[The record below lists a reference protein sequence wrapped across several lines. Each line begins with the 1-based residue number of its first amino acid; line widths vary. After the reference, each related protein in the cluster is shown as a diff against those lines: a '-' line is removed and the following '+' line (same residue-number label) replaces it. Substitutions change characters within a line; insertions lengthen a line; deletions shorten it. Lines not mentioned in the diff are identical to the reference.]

1 MVDSGTSAGFP
12 RTRQDFFFNRLLS
25 GESILYNPPIMR
37 HDHVIIPVRSL
48 ARVAGL
54 MLCMLVLPLSIMPVA
69 SLFAAGL
76 VEVTELLA
84 HPDHYNHQVVTV
96 SGRVSSFQLATN
108 RDGQPAFGFLLQDTA
123 GTVKVVGL
131 GKADVREGDYV
142 VVEGIFSR
150 LRQAGRAIVYNEIKA
165 TSVQSMAKMNPDL
178 VG

>member
-1 MVDSGTSAGFP
+1 MLRRKDRPFSPSSSALLLLLGGTLAFLVLVMPPS
-12 RTRQDFFFNRLLS
+12 LLS
-25 GESILYNPPIMR
+25 
-37 HDHVIIPVRSL
+37 
-48 ARVAGL
+48 
-54 MLCMLVLPLSIMPVA
+54 
-69 SLFAAGL
+69 AAAL

-84 HPDHYNHQVVTV
+84 HPDHYDHQVVTV

-108 RDGQPAFGFLLQDTA
+108 RDGHPAFGFLLQDTA

-165 TSVQSMAKMNPDL
+165 TSVQSMARMNPDL

>member
-1 MVDSGTSAGFP
+1 MRLQPTDGHSLRRAMSNTVVRLGIVTVLACALPIRVLSA
-12 RTRQDFFFNRLLS
+12 
-25 GESILYNPPIMR
+25 
-37 HDHVIIPVRSL
+37 
-48 ARVAGL
+48 
-54 MLCMLVLPLSIMPVA
+54 
-69 SLFAAGL
+69 AAL

-84 HPDHYNHQVVTV
+84 HPDHYDHQVVTV
-96 SGRVSSFQLATN
+96 SGRVTSFQLATN

-131 GKADVREGDYV
+131 GKSDVREGDYV

-165 TSVQSMAKMNPDL
+165 TSVQSMARMNPDL

>member
-1 MVDSGTSAGFP
+1 MHTSH
-12 RTRQDFFFNRLLS
+12 RTKTFRSRGGMLRLLTWTIAC
-25 GESILYNPPIMR
+25 ILMTM
-37 HDHVIIPVRSL
+37 PV
-48 ARVAGL
+48 G
-54 MLCMLVLPLSIMPVA
+54 PLS
-69 SLFAAGL
+69 AAAL

-84 HPDHYNHQVVTV
+84 HPDHYDHQVVTV
-96 SGRVSSFQLATN
+96 SGRVTSFQLATN

-142 VVEGIFSR
+142 VVEGVFSR

-165 TSVQSMAKMNPDL
+165 TSVQSMTKMNPDL

>member
-1 MVDSGTSAGFP
+1 
-12 RTRQDFFFNRLLS
+12 
-25 GESILYNPPIMR
+25 LYNPTKMLQR
-37 HDHVIIPVRSL
+37 HDTVIGPASLRSL
-48 ARVAGL
+48 ALLLGT
-54 MLCMLVLPLSIMPVA
+54 LVLAVSTISVGSLS
-69 SLFAAGL
+69 AAAL

-84 HPDHYNHQVVTV
+84 HPDHYDHQVVTV
-96 SGRVSSFQLATN
+96 SGRVTSFQLATN
-108 RDGQPAFGFLLQDTA
+108 REGQPAFGFLLQDTA

-142 VVEGIFSR
+142 VVEGVFSR

>member
-1 MVDSGTSAGFP
+1 MRRLIALTLTS
-12 RTRQDFFFNRLLS
+12 
-25 GESILYNPPIMR
+25 
-37 HDHVIIPVRSL
+37 V
-48 ARVAGL
+48 L
-54 MLCMLVLPLSIMPVA
+54 MTMSVGPLS
-69 SLFAAGL
+69 AAVL
-76 VEVTELLA
+76 VEVTELIA
-84 HPDHYNHQVVTV
+84 HPDHYDHQVVTV
-96 SGRVSSFQLATN
+96 SGRVTNYQLATN

-165 TSVQSMAKMNPDL
+165 TSVQSMTKMNPDL

>member
-1 MVDSGTSAGFP
+1 MTMSVG
-12 RTRQDFFFNRLLS
+12 
-25 GESILYNPPIMR
+25 
-37 HDHVIIPVRSL
+37 
-48 ARVAGL
+48 
-54 MLCMLVLPLSIMPVA
+54 PLS
-69 SLFAAGL
+69 AAVL
-76 VEVTELLA
+76 VEVTELIA
-84 HPDHYNHQVVTV
+84 HPDHYDHQVVTV
-96 SGRVSSFQLATN
+96 SGRVTNYQLATN

-165 TSVQSMAKMNPDL
+165 TSVQSMTKMNPDL

>member
-1 MVDSGTSAGFP
+1 MRRLIALALTS
-12 RTRQDFFFNRLLS
+12 
-25 GESILYNPPIMR
+25 
-37 HDHVIIPVRSL
+37 V
-48 ARVAGL
+48 L
-54 MLCMLVLPLSIMPVA
+54 MTMSVGPLS
-69 SLFAAGL
+69 AAVL
-76 VEVTELLA
+76 VEVTELIA
-84 HPDHYNHQVVTV
+84 HPDHYDHQVVTV
-96 SGRVSSFQLATN
+96 SGRVTNYQLATN

-165 TSVQSMAKMNPDL
+165 TSVQSMTKMNPDL

>member
-1 MVDSGTSAGFP
+1 MQPEGGRMLLFQMIRIVLLFVALMFVGWAVPGLSLSA
-12 RTRQDFFFNRLLS
+12 S
-25 GESILYNPPIMR
+25 AM
-37 HDHVIIPVRSL
+37 
-48 ARVAGL
+48 
-54 MLCMLVLPLSIMPVA
+54 
-69 SLFAAGL
+69 

-84 HPDHYNHQVVTV
+84 HPDHYDHQAVTV
-96 SGRVSSFQLATN
+96 SGRVTSFQLATN

-165 TSVQSMAKMNPDL
+165 TSVQSMSRMNPDF

>member
-1 MVDSGTSAGFP
+1 M
-12 RTRQDFFFNRLLS
+12 
-25 GESILYNPPIMR
+25 YNPAMLSQRNGRQGLPSRMKRIGLVFATLALLGWSM
-37 HDHVIIPVRSL
+37 PALSL
-48 ARVAGL
+48 
-54 MLCMLVLPLSIMPVA
+54 SA
-69 SLFAAGL
+69 SAM

-84 HPDHYNHQVVTV
+84 HPDHYDHQAVTV
-96 SGRVSSFQLATN
+96 SGRVTSFQLATN
-108 RDGQPAFGFLLQDTA
+108 RDGHPAFGFLLQDSA

-165 TSVQSMAKMNPDL
+165 TSVQSMARMNPDL

>member
-1 MVDSGTSAGFP
+1 MQKDHAMIPLRRIPRGSVLMVS
-12 RTRQDFFFNRLLS
+12 LLM
-25 GESILYNPPIMR
+25 LAMMA
-37 HDHVIIPVRSL
+37 IPV
-48 ARVAGL
+48 A
-54 MLCMLVLPLSIMPVA
+54 PLT
-69 SLFAAGL
+69 AAAL

>member
-1 MVDSGTSAGFP
+1 MRNAHGTQVIGSRVGMLGLLAVALASVLMTMSG
-12 RTRQDFFFNRLLS
+12 R
-25 GESILYNPPIMR
+25 
-37 HDHVIIPVRSL
+37 
-48 ARVAGL
+48 
-54 MLCMLVLPLSIMPVA
+54 PLS
-69 SLFAAGL
+69 AAAL

-84 HPDHYNHQVVTV
+84 HPDHYDHQVVTV
-96 SGRVSSFQLATN
+96 SGRVTNFQLATN

-165 TSVQSMAKMNPDL
+165 TSVQSMTKMNPDL

>member
-1 MVDSGTSAGFP
+1 MLRRKDRPFSPSSSALLLLMGGTLAFLVLVMPPG
-12 RTRQDFFFNRLLS
+12 LLS
-25 GESILYNPPIMR
+25 
-37 HDHVIIPVRSL
+37 
-48 ARVAGL
+48 
-54 MLCMLVLPLSIMPVA
+54 
-69 SLFAAGL
+69 AAAL

-84 HPDHYNHQVVTV
+84 HPDHYDHQVVTV

-108 RDGQPAFGFLLQDTA
+108 RDGHPAFGFLLQDTA

-165 TSVQSMAKMNPDL
+165 TSVQSMARMNPDL

>member
-1 MVDSGTSAGFP
+1 MTP
-12 RTRQDFFFNRLLS
+12 RHGDCMMTFRLSRIALS
-25 GESILYNPPIMR
+25 F
-37 HDHVIIPVRSL
+37 VT
-48 ARVAGL
+48 
-54 MLCMLVLPLSIMPVA
+54 LVLVGWMTPGLSLSA
-69 SLFAAGL
+69 SSM

-84 HPDHYNHQVVTV
+84 HPDHYDHQAVTV
-96 SGRVSSFQLATN
+96 SGRVTSFQLATN
-108 RDGQPAFGFLLQDTA
+108 RDGHPAFGFLLQDSA

-165 TSVQSMAKMNPDL
+165 TSVQSMTRMNPDF

>member
-1 MVDSGTSAGFP
+1 MMQKDHDMISFRPTPRGSAL
-12 RTRQDFFFNRLLS
+12 T
-25 GESILYNPPIMR
+25 
-37 HDHVIIPVRSL
+37 
-48 ARVAGL
+48 
-54 MLCMLVLPLSIMPVA
+54 LCMFVLCLLAMPVA
-69 SLFAAGL
+69 PLTAAAL

>member
-1 MVDSGTSAGFP
+1 ML
-12 RTRQDFFFNRLLS
+12 RLNGKYS
-25 GESILYNPPIMR
+25 F
-37 HDHVIIPVRSL
+37 RSKVK
-48 ARVAGL
+48 RIVL
-54 MLCMLVLPLSIMPVA
+54 MLGTLALVGWVMPALSLSAPAM
-69 SLFAAGL
+69 

-84 HPDHYNHQVVTV
+84 HPDHYDHQAVTV
-96 SGRVSSFQLATN
+96 SGRVTSFQLATN
-108 RDGQPAFGFLLQDTA
+108 RDGHPAFGFLLQDSA

-165 TSVQSMAKMNPDL
+165 TSVQSMARMNPDL

>member
-1 MVDSGTSAGFP
+1 M
-12 RTRQDFFFNRLLS
+12 
-25 GESILYNPPIMR
+25 YNPTKMLQR
-37 HDHVIIPVRSL
+37 HDTVIGPASLRSL
-48 ARVAGL
+48 ALLLGT
-54 MLCMLVLPLSIMPVA
+54 LVLAVSTIPVGSLS
-69 SLFAAGL
+69 AAAL

-84 HPDHYNHQVVTV
+84 HPDHYDHQVVTV
-96 SGRVSSFQLATN
+96 SGRVTSFQLATN
-108 RDGQPAFGFLLQDTA
+108 REGQPAFGFLLQDTA

-142 VVEGIFSR
+142 VVEGVFSR

>member
-1 MVDSGTSAGFP
+1 M
-12 RTRQDFFFNRLLS
+12 
-25 GESILYNPPIMR
+25 YNPIIMR
-37 HDHVIIPVRSL
+37 HHHDMIPPRSM
-48 ARVAGL
+48 ARNPVL
-54 MLCMLVLPLSIMPVA
+54 ISCMLVLFLSTNPVA
-69 SLFAAGL
+69 SLCAAAL